1 MAVVKLKEV
10 SIIGKL
16 SELDKVAT
24 ICGQSNVFHSDN
36 AMNFYADTPDFT
48 AYNEDNPYAEP
59 LQQLND
65 AIVKANKTLTLLDT
79 KETKN
84 IHMDNDAMISYAK
97 EIVAQINEWEKE
109 KKEAEDKIKE
119 YTSVIDDMGH
129 FVGLN
134 LNLDEVNSCEF
145 VQVRF
150 GALPKENV
158 EKLAVYKDNP
168 DVIFTP
174 CTTDDKYQW
183 GVYFTP
189 ITAASSVD
197 RIFSSLKFE
206 RVELNELKG
215 SPEAIVADVR
225 AKRDAEV
232 ALVKEIESKIES
244 LWRQEGTK
252 LQQVFSL
259 LTEKNVYF
267 TSICRNAARYDDN
280 FVVVGWIPAKA
291 ESALKAELSKLNLME
306 VSFKGGQEAK
316 KHNPPT
322 KIKNAGIF
330 RPFEFFVDMYGM
342 PNYNEFD
349 PTPFVAITYTILF
362 GIMFGDL
369 GQGPCIA
376 IVGFLMWKLKKMAI
390 GKILIPCGISSAIF
404 GMIYG
409 SVFGFEEWLNPMYE
423 AMGIAGAHGKPI
435 HVMDGATSQ
444 LVIYAT
450 IGFGALLIMIAMGIG
465 IVSNIKQGHLEH
477 ALFGESGLAS
487 LMLYIGIIGFGLT
500 QFLGWPIATFG
511 GSVNIWVW
519 LSILVFLPLIA
530 ILLKGILGPL
540 CEGKPWKPASW
551 GDYFMQSFFEII
563 VMFIEYLAHTM
574 SFLRVGAFVLVHA
587 GMMLVVFTLA
597 DMAASMMPV
606 YIIIVIIG
614 NIIVT
619 CLECLLVCIQVLRL
633 QYYELFSRYYDG
645 SGRKFEPVT
654 VKAAE

>member
-48 AYNEDNPYAEP
+48 AYNEDSPYAEP

-97 EIVAQINEWEKE
+97 EIAAQIDEWEKE

-390 GKILIPCGISSAIF
+390 GKILIPCGISSAFF
-404 GMIYG
+404 GLVYG

-423 AMGIAGAHGKPI
+423 AMGIAGSHGKPI

-500 QFLGWPIATFG
+500 AFLGWPIATFG

-519 LSILVFLPLIA
+519 LVILVFLPLIA

-597 DMAASMMPV
+597 DMAAGMMPV

-633 QYYELFSRYYDG
+633 QYYELFSRYYEG

>member
-84 IHMDNDAMISYAK
+84 IHMDNDAMISYAQ
-97 EIVAQINEWEKE
+97 EIAAQITEWEKE

-174 CTTDDKYQW
+174 CTSDDKYQW

-189 ITAASSVD
+189 ITAVSSVD

-390 GKILIPCGISSAIF
+390 GKILIPCGISSAFF
-404 GMIYG
+404 GLVYG

-597 DMAASMMPV
+597 DMAAGMMPV

-614 NIIVT
+614 NVIVT

-654 VKAAE
+654 VKAAQ

>member
-97 EIVAQINEWEKE
+97 EIAAQIDEWEKE

-390 GKILIPCGISSAIF
+390 GKILIPCGISSAFF
-404 GMIYG
+404 GLVYG

-423 AMGIAGAHGKPI
+423 AMGIAGSHGKPI

-500 QFLGWPIATFG
+500 AFLGWPIATFG

-519 LSILVFLPLIA
+519 LVILVFLPLIA

-574 SFLRVGAFVLVHA
+574 SFLRVGAFVLFHA

-597 DMAASMMPV
+597 DMAAGMMPV

-633 QYYELFSRYYDG
+633 QYYELFSRYYEG